1 MLNVT
6 AVNPAGAGFLT
17 VYPEDGARPLASNVD
32 YVAGRAVANHV
43 VVPLSTTGGSLGQI
57 TVYSSQSADVVVDV
71 SGYFSAAGGTGSQFN
86 AEAAPVR
93 ICDTRSQSPSNV
105 CTGKSIGQGGT
116 LTLNVAGL
124 AGVPANATAVVVNL
138 AGVSPQGHLPD
149 SVSGAETA
157 FPTSDLNLSTDDVR
171 ANLVVAKLSS
181 NGTISIANGDGTAN
195 VVVDVLGWYAAPGVI
210 GLLHTEG
217 AGRWP
222 GSTGRSLTITIP
234 DDNSPPPMQGP
245 RR

>member
-1 MLNVT
+1 MINVSVTGANAIPAGATAAVLNVT
-6 AVNPAGAGFLT
+6 AVNPAGPGFLS
-17 VYPEDGARPLASNVD
+17 VYPEGNARPLASNVN
-32 YVAGRAVANHV
+32 YVGKAVANRV

-86 AEAAPVR
+86 AEAAPLR

-124 AGVPANATAVVVNL
+124 AGVPGNATAVVVNL
-138 AGVSPQGHLPD
+138 TGVTPPEGTFLTVFPGPRLP
-149 SVSGAETA
+149 
-157 FPTSDLNLSTDDVR
+157 PTSDLNLSTGDVR

-181 NGTISIANGDGTAN
+181 NGTISIANGDATTN
-195 VVVDVLGWYAAPGVI
+195 VVVDVLGWYATPPG
-210 GLLHTEG
+210 
-217 AGRWP
+217 
-222 GSTGRSLTITIP
+222 
-234 DDNSPPPMQGP
+234 
-245 RR
+245 